1 MKKVI
6 TLVLVAGLGCACAT
20 TLTGRVIE
28 INSSFQQVPVTD
40 VTVKVTGT
48 SLQTTSDSQGYFTL
62 TGVPGNSSGISL
74 RTRKTGYVDTYT
86 QPFGIGSAE
95 QTNFNAMI
103 FSSSFHTG
111 FIHRTGAPAHINDKG
126 DIVGRVYDNQNNAIS
141 GVIISARYVDNNS
154 EITSIRYF
162 DNLGNPV
169 TGSTRDNGLFCIYN
183 VDKERA
189 IKITATKQGYF
200 FNCPL
205 VVGYS
210 NSITVAGVETV
221 NPISVSGQTIWDEK
235 PVGNVT
241 ISLPGTTLT
250 TTSNSNGQ
258 FTSNNV
264 SPWSFYFVKTAKT
277 NYKDLYMLG
286 FIEEEEN
293 VTDAELMVLPVD
305 AYNQVMSAIGQSHIW
320 GKGDFAADMG
330 VAGVVAKIYDRE
342 GNQINVPVYYFQED
356 GPPDPGLQATTED
369 GSFLI
374 VNLNPG
380 LYYLR
385 AEKEGFDFPV
395 CLFNVFAD
403 GVTFLEAEMELP
415 TLYKWGGDEIQ
426 VLPGE
431 ISPSAQNVDMLRFNL
446 WKEPES
452 ENIMVQSMTFTA
464 RGTLN
469 LSNAVSSVKLYQT
482 YDWYNFNLVGSGTI
496 NGNKIIFSNL
506 NLEIWETGNPA
517 KYLSLRFDFNGKASS
532 GETIAVDL
540 LSNSDIV
547 AYGKES
553 NQQAVCFGDPIIG
566 RQTTIYAP
574 QIPPEKPTNLY
585 PTNGATG
592 ISATGYN
599 LWATNFDSHGGNE
612 QHLASHWQIRKID
625 ESWETAT
632 LDEVTSQYLT
642 QLPALVYLQANTTYC
657 WRVRYQNGDF
667 LWSEWSDPTFFTTGS
682 NGILPPGKP
691 ENISP
696 EKDEQGVSLT
706 PGLVSSV
713 FQAGSSNVHSRSQW
727 QITTSAGNYQQP
739 VFDSGPDSEH
749 LTYIMIPQGYLQYN
763 TTYYWHVRY
772 QDGNGAWSDWSEETF
787 FTTRS
792 YQQGDINNDTYIN
805 VQDVILCLRMACR
818 LQAPD
823 LIRADVNGDEQ
834 VDIFDVVLVLKM
846 TLGLVF

>member
-1 MKKVI
+1 MRKVV
-6 TLVLVAGLGCACAT
+6 TLILIAGLGYACAT
-20 TLTGRVIE
+20 TLTGRVVE
-28 INSSFQQVPVTD
+28 LNSSFQQVPVPN

-48 SLQTTSDSQGYFTL
+48 NLQTTADSQGYFTL
-62 TGVPGNSSGISL
+62 PGIPDNSSGISF
-74 RTRKTGYVDTYT
+74 RTRKNNYVDTYT
-86 QPFGIGSAE
+86 QPLGVGSGE
-95 QTNFNAMI
+95 ESNTNLMI

-111 FIHRTGAPAHINDKG
+111 FIHKAGAPAHTNDKG
-126 DIVGRVYDNQNNAIS
+126 DVVGRVYDNQDNAIS
-141 GVIISARYVDNNS
+141 GVTISARYVDNNS

-169 TGSTRDNGLFCIYN
+169 TGYTRDNGLFCIYN

-205 VVGYS
+205 VIGYS
-210 NSITVAGVETV
+210 NSITVVGVEIV
-221 NPISVSGQTIWDEK
+221 NPISVSGETKWDEK
-235 PVGNVT
+235 PVSNVT
-241 ISLPGTTLT
+241 ISLPGTTIS

-258 FTSNNV
+258 FTLNNI
-264 SPWSFYFVKTAKT
+264 SPMSFYFIKTAKT
-277 NYKDLYMLG
+277 NYKDFYMFG
-286 FIEEEEN
+286 FIEEEN
-293 VTDAELMVLPVD
+293 VTGAELTVLPEAD
-305 AYNQVMSAIGQSHIW
+305 YNQIMTAISQSHIS
-320 GKGDFAADMG
+320 GKGDFGADVG
-330 VAGVVAKIYDRE
+330 IAGVVAKIYDRE

-356 GPPDPGLQATTED
+356 GPPDPSLQATTED

-385 AEKEGFDFPV
+385 PDKEGFDFPV
-395 CLFNVFAD
+395 YLFNVFAN

-415 TLYKWGGDEIQ
+415 TFYKWGGDEIQ

-452 ENIMVQSMTFTA
+452 ENIVVQSLTFTV

-469 LSNAVSSVKLYQT
+469 PSNAVSSVKLYQT
-482 YDWYNFNLVGSGTI
+482 SDWYNFNLVGSGTI

-553 NQQAVCFGDPIIG
+553 NRQAICLGDPIIG
-566 RQTTIYAP
+566 RQTTIYVP

-585 PTNGATG
+585 PVNGATG
-592 ISATGYN
+592 ISATAYY
-599 LWATNFDSHGGNE
+599 LRATNFDSHGGNQ

-625 ESWETAT
+625 ETWETAT

-642 QLPALVYLQANTTYC
+642 QLPALVYLQANTTYY

-667 LWSEWSDPTFFTTGS
+667 LWSEWSEPTSFTTGS
-682 NGILPPGKP
+682 SGILPPEKP

-696 EKDEQGVSLT
+696 GKNEQGVILT
-706 PGLVSSV
+706 PGLIASN

-727 QITTSAGNYQQP
+727 QVRTASGNYQQP

-763 TTYYWHVRY
+763 TKYFWRVRY

-792 YQQGDINNDTYIN
+792 YQPGDINNDTYIN
-805 VQDVILCLRMACR
+805 IQDVILCLRMACG
-818 LQAPD
+818 LKEPD
-823 LIRADVNGDEQ
+823 LMRADINEDGQ
-834 VDIFDVVLVLKM
+834 VDILDVVLVLKM
-846 TLGLVF
+846 ILGFVF